1 LSLSPSLSSSL
12 HHQKLS
18 LLAPL
23 RFDYQFIR
31 NPIHFQAMG
40 ASGKWLKSLIP
51 LKKIPSSAA
60 DLEKRGGDGKGGGKK
75 KWKLWRSS
83 SEGFNH
89 PSSSASSACS
99 SSSPSVEGFKRV
111 VQSDEYNNFTS
122 FSNDDSFTVAMAT
135 VARAPAKDFIAV
147 KKEWAAIRI
156 QTAFR
161 GLLARRALRALR
173 AVVRIQAIFRGR
185 QVRKQAAVTLRCMQA
200 LVRVQARVRATTV
213 GMPEG
218 QAVQQMLDAYRN
230 HADPTKQ
237 AEKGWCNSPGTV
249 DQVRT
254 KLQMRLEGALKRE
267 RAIAY
272 ALSQQAV
279 KTCPSPGR
287 KTGSNSKQQ
296 PIVPPKHHQKGDE
309 YNPLGWTWLDR
320 WMAAKPW
327 EGRLMEESS
336 SHSHARADSL
346 EVSPT
351 QPPQPQ
357 QPLLSRKSADN
368 MYTSSTCSSKLKHHE
383 PPPSLSVKVRK
394 NNMSTRVSAKP
405 TPPMVVHHHNHGT
418 NGSSSTLSSETL
430 YEETSFLSTNSST
443 SVDQEQQSCSEKQ
456 QQPPSYMSLTES
468 TKAKQLKAAT
478 WSRHCSNAALQRN
491 QLIEE
496 EEEDDDELYCMRSMP
511 LSRDLYPPI
520 PQGKKTL
527 V

>member
-1 LSLSPSLSSSL
+1 
-12 HHQKLS
+12 
-18 LLAPL
+18 
-23 RFDYQFIR
+23 
-31 NPIHFQAMG
+31 MG
-40 ASGKWLKSLIP
+40 GSGKWLKSLIP
-51 LKKIPSSAA
+51 LKKITSSAA

-99 SSSPSVEGFKRV
+99 SSSPSVEGFKRSHV
-111 VQSDEYNNFTS
+111 VAQSDEYNSFTC
-122 FSNDDSFTVAMAT
+122 FSNDDSFTAAMAT

-185 QVRKQAAVTLRCMQA
+185 QVRKQAVVTLRCMQA
-200 LVRVQARVRATTV
+200 LVRVQARVRATAV
-213 GMPEG
+213 RMSSEG

-237 AEKGWCNSPGTV
+237 AEKRWCNSPGTV

-254 KLQMRLEGALKRE
+254 KLQMRLEGAIKRE

-272 ALSQQAV
+272 ALSQQLQAV
-279 KTCPSPGR
+279 KACPSPGR
-287 KTGSNSKQQ
+287 KTSNNSKQQ

-309 YNPLGWTWLDR
+309 YNPLGWSWLDR

-327 EGRLMEESS
+327 ESRLMEESS

-346 EVSPT
+346 EISPT
-351 QPPQPQ
+351 QPPPPPQP
-357 QPLLSRKSADN
+357 PLLSRKSADN
-368 MYTSSTCSSKLKHHE
+368 MYTSTCSSKLKHHE
-383 PPPSLSVKVRK
+383 PVSSSSVKVRK

-405 TPPMVVHHHNHGT
+405 TPSMVVHHHNHGT
-418 NGSSSTLSSETL
+418 NGSSSTMSSETL

-443 SVDQEQQSCSEKQ
+443 SIDQEQQSCCEKQ
-456 QQPPSYMSLTES
+456 QQPSYMSLTES
-468 TKAKQLKAAT
+468 TKAKQQKAAT
-478 WSRHCSNAALQRN
+478 WSRHCSNVGLQRN

-496 EEEDDDELYCMRSMP
+496 EEDDELYCMRSMP
-511 LSRDLYPPI
+511 LSRDLYPPM
-520 PQGKKTL
+520 PQGKKT
-527 V
+527 VS

>member
-1 LSLSPSLSSSL
+1 
-12 HHQKLS
+12 
-18 LLAPL
+18 
-23 RFDYQFIR
+23 
-31 NPIHFQAMG
+31 MG

-51 LKKIPSSAA
+51 PKKITSSAA

-99 SSSPSVEGFKRV
+99 SSSPSVDGFKRGHV
-111 VQSDEYNNFTS
+111 VAQSDEYNSFTCS
-122 FSNDDSFTVAMAT
+122 SNDDSFTAAMAT
-135 VARAPAKDFIAV
+135 VARAPARDFIAV

-185 QVRKQAAVTLRCMQA
+185 QVRKQAVVTLRCMQA
-200 LVRVQARVRATTV
+200 LVRVQARVRATAV
-213 GMPEG
+213 RISSEG

-237 AEKGWCNSPGTV
+237 AEKRWCNSPGTV

-254 KLQMRLEGALKRE
+254 KLQMRLEGAIKRE

-279 KTCPSPGR
+279 KACPSPGR
-287 KTGSNSKQQ
+287 KTSNNSKQQ

-309 YNPLGWTWLDR
+309 YNPLGWSWLDR

-327 EGRLMEESS
+327 ESRLMEESS

-346 EVSPT
+346 EISPT
-351 QPPQPQ
+351 QPPPPQP
-357 QPLLSRKSADN
+357 PLLSRKSADN
-368 MYTSSTCSSKLKHHE
+368 MYTSTCSSKLKHHE
-383 PPPSLSVKVRK
+383 PASSSSVKVRK

-405 TPPMVVHHHNHGT
+405 TPSMVVHHHNHGT
-418 NGSSSTLSSETL
+418 NGSSSTMSSETL

-443 SVDQEQQSCSEKQ
+443 SIDQEQQSCCEKQ
-456 QQPPSYMSLTES
+456 QQPSYMSLTES
-468 TKAKQLKAAT
+468 TKAKQQKAVT
-478 WSRHCSNAALQRN
+478 WSRHCSNVGLQRN

-496 EEEDDDELYCMRSMP
+496 EEEEDDELYCMRSMP
-511 LSRDLYPPI
+511 LSRDVYPPM
-520 PQGKKTL
+520 PQGKKT
-527 V
+527 VS